1 MKQEN
6 IIEVSNLSKVY
17 KLYTKKSDRLRE
29 ALDFSKKTYHSL
41 FYALDNISFTVRRG
55 ETMGIIGTNGSGKST
70 LLKILSGVSSPTS
83 GHVAINGKISALLEL
98 GAGFN
103 PEYTGLENIALHGTM
118 MGYTPKQ
125 MEEKREEIIRF
136 ADIGEYITQPV
147 KNYSSGMFARLA
159 FATAINVEPEILI
172 VDETLSV
179 GDMRFQIK
187 CMNQM
192 KKMME
197 NGTTILFV
205 SHDISSVRRFCQ
217 RSIWI
222 NQGKLMAVGETD
234 RIADLYEDYLHCQDA
249 NLLSVPEKKQI
260 AIQDDE
266 TIPFEARPGDIAQIV
281 NFVVTNS
288 RDEIIHEVNNL
299 EPIQIDITYDVY
311 EPKLENPVLGVALF
325 SIDDDYVC
333 GLNTLLDCVSIPWEY
348 GRNRFRLHYP
358 EGIRVLG
365 GRYYFD
371 SALRDQTATVDICY
385 KKQIW
390 DMTVSSSYIAEGRFV
405 LPHKWGHQ

>member
-1 MKQEN
+1 MNQEN

-17 KLYTKKSDRLRE
+17 KLYAKKSDRLRE
-29 ALDFSKKTYHSL
+29 ALDFSKKTYHNL

-83 GHVAINGKISALLEL
+83 GHVAVNGKISALLEL

-222 NQGKLMAVGETD
+222 NQGKLMAIGETD

-249 NLLSVPEKKQI
+249 NLLTVPEEKQI

-288 RDEIIHEVNNL
+288 RGEIIHEVNNL

-311 EPKLENPVLGVALF
+311 DPQLESPVLGVALF

-333 GLNTLLDCVSIPWEY
+333 GLNTLLDGVSIPWEY

-405 LPHKWGHQ
+405 LPHKWGRQ